1 MFDNREAAAKR
12 LAEAVLEAAP
22 EDPVI
27 LALPRGGVPLG
38 RIVADRLG
46 APLDLVFVRK
56 IGLPR
61 HRELAAGALVD
72 GASPQTVWNDQVLQG
87 AGLTEQDFEEE
98 IDGLLRQIAERRA
111 RYMAGREPV
120 PVAGRTAILV
130 DDGIATGA
138 TIRVAIAAMRKAGAR
153 AVWIAVPVA
162 PSEMIPAPQVGGR
175 PGHLPRD
182 AAALLRRRGS
192 ITSISARSRTTTWCA
207 FFPLR
212 AGCHLRPP
220 R

>member
-1 MFDNREAAAKR
+1 MFETRATAGRA
-12 LAEAVLEAAP
+12 LADAVTEAAP

-72 GASPQTVWNDQVLQG
+72 GAAPQIVWNPEVLQG
-87 AGLTEQDFEEE
+87 AGLTEADFAEE
-98 IDGLLRQIAERRA
+98 IDRLLAEIAGRRD

-138 TIRVAIAAMRKAGAR
+138 TIRVAVRAMRKAGAR
-153 AVWIAVPVA
+153 AVWIAVPVG
-162 PSEMIPAPQVGGR
+162 PSEMIP
-175 PGHLPRD
+175 
-182 AAALLRRRGS
+182 LLRREADRV
-192 ITSISARSRTTTWCA
+192 ICLET
-207 FFPLR
+207 P
-212 AGCHLRPP
+212 RPFHAVGVHYLDFGEVTDDDVV
-220 R
+220 RLLSS

>member
-72 GASPQTVWNDQVLQG
+72 GASPQTVWNHQVLQG

-162 PSEMIPAPQVGGR
+162 PSEMIPRLRSEADRVICLETPRPFYAVGVHYLDFGEVTDDDVVR
-175 PGHLPRD
+175 
-182 AAALLRRRGS
+182 LLS
-192 ITSISARSRTTTWCA
+192 
-207 FFPLR
+207 
-212 AGCHLRPP
+212 H
-220 R
+220 

>member
-162 PSEMIPAPQVGGR
+162 PSEMIPRLRSEADRVICLETPRPFYAVGVHYLDFGEVTDDDVVR
-175 PGHLPRD
+175 
-182 AAALLRRRGS
+182 LLS
-192 ITSISARSRTTTWCA
+192 
-207 FFPLR
+207 
-212 AGCHLRPP
+212 H
-220 R
+220 